1 MTSKQKAD
9 GHSSTGEL
17 VQRAEDGGS
26 TRQTSLR
33 SLQEL
38 AGGKKGRG
46 GKEKRRRWGERE
58 RGEMDEEGDLS
69 PGGCGRGK
77 RKG

>member
-46 GKEKRRRWGERE
+46 GKEKRRRWGGERE
-58 RGEMDEEGDLS
+58 RRDG
-69 PGGCGRGK
+69 
-77 RKG
+77 